1 MVPIYHWDTFHSLA
15 FRQYEMEIELLAGS
29 IADFQDPAMDR
40 PYLDPGSHPV
50 RRRMPHSHELRMLK
64 RFQDRVDSV
73 AIQSA

>member
-15 FRQYEMEIELLAGS
+15 FRQYEMEIELLAQS
-29 IADFQDPAMDR
+29 IADFQGPPLDR

-50 RRRMPHSHELRMLK
+50 LLRMPHGHELRMLK

-73 AIQSA
+73 AIPSA